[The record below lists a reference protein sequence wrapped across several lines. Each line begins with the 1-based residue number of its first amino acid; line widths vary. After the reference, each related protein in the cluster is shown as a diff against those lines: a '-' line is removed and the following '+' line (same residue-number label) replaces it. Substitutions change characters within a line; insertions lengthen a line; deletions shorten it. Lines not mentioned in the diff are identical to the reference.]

1 MSVALVDALFKIAC
15 LGYWTFKFQK
25 YGILCNAMVQL
36 SMIHYWL
43 FAVKYLESGINCSGY
58 FDQPISRLTYSLML
72 AACVPFIAALFY
84 LELVLFL
91 TYPTLEPAPDAD
103 AVTCELMHRD
113 FVQEQ
118 DAWILGPYDTCKH
131 QFSIIVSV
139 YIVASI
145 LATLAGMAML
155 VQSYRRIS
163 K

>member
-1 MSVALVDALFKIAC
+1 MFLAGTATFIKVLRGSQGCFAICISLCVVWSGLLSMSVALVDALFKIAC

-113 FVQEQ
+113 FVQ
-118 DAWILGPYDTCKH
+118 
-131 QFSIIVSV
+131 
-139 YIVASI
+139 
-145 LATLAGMAML
+145 
-155 VQSYRRIS
+155 
-163 K
+163 